1 MNNDD
6 RLQKIMGLGKE
17 SSKKT
22 YYPDFKNNLKQLSQE
37 KEKLE
42 AMFNNAINGI
52 IRIEL
57 DGKIIASNKSSTRL
71 LQEIF
76 PNFTIKN
83 TSALD
88 IFGKDFWEEVK
99 EKTLKT
105 RKIEMLEFKIQNET
119 KNYWL
124 QLNMIYQSP
133 LGIEPYFEAFF
144 QDVTIKKEYELQL
157 TNMNKILE
165 KKVEE
170 RTKDLEDFAYI
181 ISHDLKAPLRA
192 INQLSNWILEDYE
205 KTLDEEG
212 KNILHLMEE
221 RIGTMESLINGVL
234 EYSRIGRNQEASSY
248 VYFEKLL
255 NEIAKTFS
263 IEKNVSFEINNNI
276 SILKGNKTKFVQVYQ
291 NLISNAIK
299 YMDKPK
305 AIITLTTYTNPTN
318 YVLIVKDNGS
328 GIEEKFLPHIFEI
341 FNTAGRETTKR
352 STGIGLSIVKKIID
366 SFDGS
371 IQVNSVVREG
381 TEFIITIPKREEYL

>member
-1 MNNDD
+1 MNNDE

-57 DGKIIASNKSSTRL
+57 DGKIIASNKSSTKL

-76 PNFTIKN
+76 PNFSINN
-83 TSALD
+83 TNALD
-88 IFGKDFWEEVK
+88 IFGKELWEEVK

-105 RKIEMLEFKIQNET
+105 RKIDMIEFVVPSKV

-157 TNMNKILE
+157 TNMNKLLE
-165 KKVEE
+165 KKVDE

-205 KTLDEEG
+205 KTLDDEG
-212 KNILHLMEE
+212 KNILHLMED

-255 NEIAKTFS
+255 NEITKTFS
-263 IEKNVSFEINNNI
+263 IEKNIIFEINNNI

-305 AIITLTTYTNPTN
+305 GIITLTTHTNPTN
-318 YVLIVKDNGS
+318 YILVVKDNGA
-328 GIEEKFLPHIFEI
+328 GREEKLLPHIFEI

-371 IQVNSVVREG
+371 IQVNSVVKDG